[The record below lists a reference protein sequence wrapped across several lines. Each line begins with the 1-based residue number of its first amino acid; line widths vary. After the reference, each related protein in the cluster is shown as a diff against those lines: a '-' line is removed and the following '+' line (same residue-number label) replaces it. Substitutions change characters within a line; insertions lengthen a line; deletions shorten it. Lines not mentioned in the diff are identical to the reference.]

1 MWITFRRQSG
11 NLPELQTSHE
21 NAPWSLQRLLLKNP
35 LRRLLLKQP
44 RWTWII
50 KISYLLHVFV
60 NSNVSILRILLQK
73 TQSRFAP
80 RWHALLFYFL
90 YSFSAL
96 HLQRVTGSRRAPSLF
111 KPRAP
116 FIRGSAAASYR
127 WQLLL
132 DLDNN
137 DVPIYGAFSKN
148 SVDKKASILRL
159 KVLLKTL
166 LRTVKPGK
174 VKKSISLF
182 PNQKTGIAASTV
194 SRPW

>member
-1 MWITFRRQSG
+1 MWITFRRRSG
-11 NLPELQTSHE
+11 SLPELQTSHE
-21 NAPWSLQRLLLKNP
+21 NAPWSLNQRLLLKNP
-35 LRRLLLKQP
+35 LRRLLLEQP

-50 KISYLLHVFV
+50 KILYLLHVLV
-60 NSNVSILRILLQK
+60 NSNVSMLLQK
-73 TQSRFAP
+73 TQSRFTP

-132 DLDNN
+132 DLENN
-137 DVPIYGAFSKN
+137 DVPIEGAFSDN

-159 KVLLKTL
+159 K
-166 LRTVKPGK
+166 
-174 VKKSISLF
+174 
-182 PNQKTGIAASTV
+182 STA
-194 SRPW
+194 